1 MILRQN
7 LLMAVT
13 AGAFLLLGGMSQ
25 ASSLSAYTIK
35 QLLDPCVEGDN
46 DSRWGAAAEAECEQY
61 ITGFTD
67 AYVLTGAGGKAE
79 GVCLPEQNR
88 ADEVRWAFMRWAH
101 ENYGQRDQP
110 AAEGLIAAIKAHFP
124 CMK

>member
-1 MILRQN
+1 MTLRKD
-7 LLMAVT
+7 LLVAVT
-13 AGAFLLLGGMSQ
+13 AGAFLLVGGVSQ
-25 ASSLSAYTIK
+25 AGSLSKYTIK

-67 AYVLTGAGGKAE
+67 AYMLTAAGGKAE
-79 GVCLPEQNR
+79 GICLPEQNR
-88 ADEVRWAFMRWAH
+88 ADEVRWAH
-101 ENYGQRDQP
+101 ENYDLRDKP

-124 CMK
+124 CKK